1 MRRDNGRGLKEFS
14 RLFLQLFL
22 DLRCLYYGFLEKA
35 WRGWKSL
42 CSREMEPGSESSQHQ
57 KRKTVTHGLE
67 DQKRVS
73 DKRWKHF
80 LLKLLKE
87 MQVAEELH
95 IMLLSLALAAR
106 YAQPAVDLF
115 SWLYVLEN
123 VSLSLQASSTK
134 SWGKGKLSYEW
145 KKGKTSRI
153 LAVCGSK
160 RHRVQMKCTDSYWVW
175 AGYWFIG
182 SFGVFFPVD
191 VISGVVRKMLF
202 LVL

>member
-1 MRRDNGRGLKEFS
+1 
-14 RLFLQLFL
+14 
-22 DLRCLYYGFLEKA
+22 
-35 WRGWKSL
+35 
-42 CSREMEPGSESSQHQ
+42 MEPGSESSQHQ

-115 SWLYVLEN
+115 S
-123 VSLSLQASSTK
+123 
-134 SWGKGKLSYEW
+134 
-145 KKGKTSRI
+145 
-153 LAVCGSK
+153 
-160 RHRVQMKCTDSYWVW
+160 
-175 AGYWFIG
+175 
-182 SFGVFFPVD
+182 
-191 VISGVVRKMLF
+191 
-202 LVL
+202 